1 MAAIGASGAVP
12 HALTLVK
19 LCGVEA
25 QAANDI
31 SELVDAS
38 SSSSDDAPQRAPRLR
53 DRPCRRAFDAS
64 DPRSGKVGPDPVL

>member
-1 MAAIGASGAVP
+1 MAAIDASGAVP

-38 SSSSDDAPQRAPRLR
+38 SSSSDDALQRAPRSGGWPSR
-53 DRPCRRAFDAS
+53 KAFDVS
-64 DPRSGKVGPDPVL
+64 DPRSGKVGPDPMP